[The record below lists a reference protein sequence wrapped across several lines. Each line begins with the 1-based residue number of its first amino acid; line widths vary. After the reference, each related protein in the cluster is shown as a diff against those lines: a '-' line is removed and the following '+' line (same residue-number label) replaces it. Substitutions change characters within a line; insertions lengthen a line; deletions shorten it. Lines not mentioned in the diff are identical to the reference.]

1 MPRNAGRGQALSKL
15 STACLTDKPRRVRS
29 ASLLQASTDHVDRQL
44 AVAVA
49 ARPPVHTAAARVNI
63 LLMVRAL
70 GFGGT
75 ERQLVYLAQGLA
87 RRGHRVSVATF
98 YTHGAFADVFA
109 GGNPEWLVAAK
120 RGRWDVVGFCWR
132 LMRLLAGRRP
142 DVVYSFLPVP
152 NLLAALFRAAFC
164 GRAALVWGVRGTP
177 LDMTR
182 YDWLERASI
191 RLERWA
197 SHLPD
202 MVIANSRCG
211 AAWARGPEFQ
221 AARVA
226 TIVNGIDTHWFRP
239 PAAGERAAARADL
252 GCPPATLVVA
262 VVARLDPMK
271 DHPTFLKALAIAAQ
285 TVPHIIGLI
294 VGDGPPPVVARLRAK
309 TAALGIADRVIWA
322 AARRQVREVYHAAD
336 ILCLPSAFGEGFPN
350 VVGEAMACGLSC
362 IVTAVG
368 DAAELVGETGRV
380 VPPRDP
386 CELAR
391 AILDLAK
398 PIRESQPCN
407 FAARRRIVEN
417 FELNAMISTTES
429 SLLRVV
435 AERSRREPG
444 GAVC

>member
-1 MPRNAGRGQALSKL
+1 
-15 STACLTDKPRRVRS
+15 
-29 ASLLQASTDHVDRQL
+29 
-44 AVAVA
+44 
-49 ARPPVHTAAARVNI
+49 
-63 LLMVRAL
+63 MVRAL

-87 RRGHRVSVATF
+87 RRGHQVSVATF
-98 YTHGAFADVFA
+98 YSAGAFPDAFS

-120 RGRWDVVGFCWR
+120 RGRWDIPGFCWR
-132 LMRLLAGRRP
+132 LMRLLAGQRP

-152 NLLAALFRAAFC
+152 NLLAALFRAAFR

-177 LDMTR
+177 LDLTR

-202 MVIANSRCG
+202 LVIANSRCG
-211 AAWARGPEFQ
+211 ATWARGPEFG

-226 TIVNGIDTHWFRP
+226 TIVNGIDTDWFRP
-239 PAAGERAAARADL
+239 PAAGERAAARTEL
-252 GCPPATLVVA
+252 GCPPAALVIA

-285 TVPHIIGLI
+285 TMPRIVGLI
-294 VGDGPPPVVARLRAK
+294 IGDGPMPVGARLRAR
-309 TAALGIADRVIWA
+309 TVALGIADRVIWA
-322 AARRQVREVYHAAD
+322 AARQQIREVYHAAD

-368 DAAELVGETGRV
+368 DAAELVGRTGRV
-380 VPPRDP
+380 VAPRDP
-386 CELAR
+386 RELAR

-398 PIRESQPCN
+398 PIRESQSCN
-407 FAARRRIVEN
+407 LAARHRIVEN
-417 FELNAMISTTES
+417 FELNSMISATES